1 MSGRRKWISLAITLS
16 GAALIGC
23 GSDPRVPNAIPAQE
37 LRQQPRLAE
46 GQRAFMQNQPTSFIG
61 LTPEATFVRQWPFWL
76 GGVYAQDEFRI
87 HPRLT
92 LNAGLRWEFM
102 TLPVDTDGKALGTI
116 PIAWGPQD

>member
-46 GQRAFMQNQPTSFIG
+46 GQRAFMQNCNQCHPGGSGGIG
-61 LTPEATFVRQWPFWL
+61 PSLNDKKIPPFLVKLKVRHNLGAMPKFPEDVLPDAQLDDIVAYLRYIRQ
-76 GGVYAQDEFRI
+76 
-87 HPRLT
+87 
-92 LNAGLRWEFM
+92 NAPSLEG
-102 TLPVDTDGKALGTI
+102 
-116 PIAWGPQD
+116 